1 MIKDVL
7 LYRVLGLPTPEQRT
21 AVKSGQKQWSG
32 FGKGRRRKSTGHSSQ
47 NEANPWIVED
57 DAEAEPTHVP
67 QQEPAPATVPWV
79 EHDESRR
86 DTFFRVALRVAVYVV
101 LLMLIL
107 TGLRSWFFDRNNEDT
122 KPASIPAAAVY
133 PQAAASG
140 VAERA
145 ARSYLS
151 WDEDHTDERAAQ
163 LNLDFAPEALKEN
176 AGWNQRGKQT
186 VNTAATLAVNVSDE
200 SSARVTVAVL
210 VTPWTKEKGKWEA
223 GDALWRTVEMPVVD
237 TTRRL
242 VVPTL
247 PALVGMPAPDAV
259 DPGEEP
265 DADSAA
271 TTASRPDAQA
281 FFESYGTKADVSALT
296 APGEDL
302 TGLGDKAA
310 TLANLR
316 EWTVYTGDDKT
327 RSARAVVE
335 WEVGDTTL
343 TQPYDLTLV
352 AVAQGEQRRWQ
363 IASVGGGNA
372 GKETT

>member
-1 MIKDVL
+1 MIKEIL

-32 FGKGRRRKSTGHSSQ
+32 FGKGKQRRGNGESQ
-47 NEANPWIVED
+47 GEANPWIVDDMPDED
-57 DAEAEPTHVP
+57 ASEPSQANRVT
-67 QQEPAPATVPWV
+67 TDVPWV

-86 DTFFRVALRVAVYVV
+86 DTFFRVALRVVVYVV
-101 LLMLIL
+101 LFMLIL
-107 TGLRSWFFDRNNEDT
+107 TGLRSWFFDRNNDDT
-122 KPASIPAAAVY
+122 KPTPVPAAAVY

-151 WDEDHTDERAAQ
+151 WDEDHTDQRAAQ
-163 LNLDFAPEALKEN
+163 LDLDFAPDALKEN

-186 VNTAATLAVNVSDE
+186 VNTAATLAVNVTDE
-200 SSARVTVAVL
+200 STARVTVAVL
-210 VTPWTKEKGKWEA
+210 VTPWAKEKGKWEA
-223 GDALWRTVEMPVVD
+223 GDEVWRTLEMPVID

-259 DPGEEP
+259 DLGEEP

-310 TLANLR
+310 TMANLR